1 MHYAA
6 VPGTAPAVV
15 QVEGPVARAEGT
27 DIIAAG
33 VIPVAD
39 QGNVAVETDI
49 QTPVNP
55 ASLPGGAPTVAKSTS
70 DS

>member
-1 MHYAA
+1 MRSAA

-15 QVEGPVARAEGT
+15 QIEGAVTRAEDA
-27 DIIAAG
+27 DITAAG
-33 VIPVAD
+33 AIRVAD
-39 QGNVAVETDI
+39 QGNIAVETDI

-55 ASLPGGAPTVAKSTS
+55 ASLPGGALTVAKSVS